1 MSQKT
6 AKVEAQALNR
16 VQAETILRDKLA
28 GDEEG
33 QACLDVF
40 TRINAGKGSKSYGLK
55 DDMVLSRGPRSPR
68 MDYILNR
75 VDMADGMTVAEAM
88 KKVPN
93 GHHPSYRYSDINYDI
108 KNGSLLDPRS

>member
-16 VQAETILRDKLA
+16 VQAEAYLRDKLQ
-28 GDEEG
+28 GDENAEK
-33 QACLDVF
+33 ALDVF
-40 TRINAGKGSKSYGLK
+40 TRVNASKSSKSYGLK
-55 DDMVLSRGPRSPR
+55 DDMVLSRGPKSPR

-75 VDMADGMTVAEAM
+75 VEMADGMTVAEAM

-93 GHHPSYRYSDINYDI
+93 GHHSSYRHVDINYDI
-108 KNGSLLDPRS
+108 KRGFLLDPRS